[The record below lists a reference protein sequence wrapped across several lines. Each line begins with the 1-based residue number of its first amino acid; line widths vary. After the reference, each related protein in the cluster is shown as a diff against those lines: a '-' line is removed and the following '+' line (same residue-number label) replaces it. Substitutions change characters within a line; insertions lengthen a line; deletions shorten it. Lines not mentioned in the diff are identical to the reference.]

1 MHISG
6 YMLVDATQQMDQRTS
21 RMVYL
26 FFAEALR
33 HRQALI
39 SLIDQESIMGLTG
52 IQIFKMLPKTNCGEC
67 GVPTCLAFAMNLA
80 SGKAELDACPYVSDE
95 AREKLAEASAPPIR
109 PVAIGSGD
117 RAFKVGGETVMY
129 RHEKTFYNPT
139 ALAALI
145 ASDIDA
151 GDLDKKLKE
160 WNAFQYE
167 RVGLNLRPEL
177 VALKDVNG
185 DASSFAA
192 AAKKIAEESEFGLV
206 LMSDNVDVLKAG
218 VDVSAFKKP
227 LLYAATADNAD
238 DMGNLAK
245 EKGLPLAVKADD
257 IDGLIALSDKLTGMG
272 LKDLVLDSG
281 SREIK
286 QLFED
291 QVAIRRAPL
300 KAGNR
305 SLGFPTIT
313 FPCEMAS
320 NLDVETMLSSLLIA
334 KYAGI
339 VVLSDFKGENL
350 FPLLLERLN
359 IYTDPQ
365 RPMTVT
371 EGIYEIGAPDEN
383 SPVLVTTNFS
393 LTYFIVSGEI
403 EGSRIPSWLLIMD
416 TEGLSVMTAWAAG
429 KFAGDAVAMFV
440 KKCGIVDKV
449 AHKQI
454 IIPGYAAS
462 ISGEMEED
470 LPDWQITIGPR
481 DASLIPKFL
490 KDLAA

>member
-1 MHISG
+1 
-6 YMLVDATQQMDQRTS
+6 
-21 RMVYL
+21 
-26 FFAEALR
+26 
-33 HRQALI
+33 
-39 SLIDQESIMGLTG
+39 MGLTG
-52 IQIFKMLPKTNCGEC
+52 IQIFKLLPKTNCGEC

-80 SGKAELDACPYVSDE
+80 AAKAELDSCPYVSAE
-95 AREKLAEASAPPIR
+95 AREKLSEASAPPIR
-109 PVAIGSGD
+109 QVAIGAGV
-117 RAFKVGGETVMY
+117 RAFKIGGETVMF

-139 ALAALI
+139 GMAALVK
-145 ASDIDA
+145 SDMDGGA
-151 GDLDKKLKE
+151 LDQRLKE

-177 VALKDVNG
+177 VALRDVNG
-185 DASSFAA
+185 NAAAFAA
-192 AAKKIAEESEFGLV
+192 AAKKIAEQSEFNLV
-206 LMSDNVDVLKAG
+206 LMTDKADVMKAA
-218 VDVSAFKKP
+218 VEVCAFKKP
-227 LLYAATADNAD
+227 LLYAATAQNAEA
-238 DMGNLAK
+238 MGALAK
-245 EKGLPLAVKADD
+245 EKGLPLAVKADNLQN
-257 IDGLIALSDKLTGMG
+257 LITLSDKLTAMG

-281 SREIK
+281 ARDPK
-286 QLFED
+286 QVLQD

-305 SLGFPTIT
+305 SLGFPTIA

-320 NLDVETMLSSLLIA
+320 NLDMETVLAAMLIA

-339 VVLSDFKGENL
+339 VVLSDFKGESL

-371 EGIYEIGAPDEN
+371 QGIYEIGSPNEN
-383 SPVLVTTNFS
+383 SPVCITTNFS

-403 EGSRIPSWLLIMD
+403 EGSRVPTWLLIMD

-429 KFAGDAVAMFV
+429 KFSGDAVASFV
-440 KKCGIVDKV
+440 KKSGIADKID
-449 AHKQI
+449 HKRL

-462 ISGEMEED
+462 ISGDMEEE
-470 LPDWQITIGPR
+470 LPGWEVIIGPR

-490 KDLAA
+490 KERVK